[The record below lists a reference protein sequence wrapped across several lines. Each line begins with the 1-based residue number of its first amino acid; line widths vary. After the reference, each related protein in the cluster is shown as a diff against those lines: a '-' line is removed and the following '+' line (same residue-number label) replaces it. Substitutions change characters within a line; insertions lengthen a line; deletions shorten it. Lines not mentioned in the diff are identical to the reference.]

1 MLNFTIQDQFMAK
14 RIFNRKNISNAIF
27 IALLLLLIFVPEA
40 KALMIQGLMKVGL
53 FSPDTKALEQDEQH
67 KLSGNL
73 SDISFKDASGKVID
87 LGRLKGKVVFLNFW
101 ATWCPPC
108 LAEMPAVNKLYT
120 QFKADNEVVFILVDA
135 DSDFAKAQKY
145 MDRKGYGLPVYAAAS
160 GIPDVI
166 FKGALPTTVV
176 FDKRGRISY
185 HESGAANYGSDKFI
199 EFIKKLK
206 ASNI

>member
-1 MLNFTIQDQFMAK
+1 MFNFVSKIEIMVD

-27 IALLLLLIFVPEA
+27 VALLLVLIFIPEA
-40 KALMIQGLMKVGL
+40 KALMMQGLMKVGL
-53 FSPDTKALEQDEQH
+53 FSPDVNSVEKSHQSMRPED
-67 KLSGNL
+67 LSG
-73 SDISFKDASGKVID
+73 IQFKDASGKIVD
-87 LGRLKGKVVFLNFW
+87 LEHLKGKVVFLNFW

-108 LAEMPAVNKLYT
+108 LAEMPAVNKLYSK
-120 QFKADNEVVFILVDA
+120 FKDDNDVVFILVDA
-135 DSDFAKAQKY
+135 DSNFVKAQQY
-145 MDRKGYGLPVYAAAS
+145 MDRKGYELPVYAAAS

-176 FDKRGRISY
+176 FDKKGRISY

-199 EFIKKLK
+199 DFIKKLK

>member
-1 MLNFTIQDQFMAK
+1 MIK
-14 RIFNRKNISNAIF
+14 RIFNRKNIVNAIF
-27 IALLLLLIFVPEA
+27 VALLLVLIFVPEA
-40 KALMIQGLMKVGL
+40 KALMMEGLMKVGL
-53 FSPDTKALEQDEQH
+53 FNPDTARLEKTEQP
-67 KLSGNL
+67 KISENL
-73 SDISFKDASGKVID
+73 SDILFKDASGKVID
-87 LGRLKGKVVFLNFW
+87 LGSLKGKVVFLNFW

-120 QFKADNEVVFILVDA
+120 QFKDDKEVVFILVDA

-145 MDRKGYGLPVYAAAS
+145 MDRKGYGLPVYVAAS

-176 FDKRGRISY
+176 FDKMGRISY
-185 HESGAANYGSDKFI
+185 QESGAANYASDKFI
-199 EFIKKLK
+199 DFVKKLK